1 MSTSTELN
9 PACPSL
15 LDTPDNIE
23 IIRDQIAAL
32 LAVDLQNQYQLAT
45 EAEKPDAQDYKVSV
59 YLEHSD
65 PFQLVD
71 TNTPNANPFP
81 LVNITTD
88 SSDDGNGTASVGKQS
103 LTAKFFLDVYA
114 SGNTATTD
122 MGNKAGLR
130 AWKAARLIR
139 RILRAESNTY
149 LGLRGIVG
157 KVSWNFQAYNPGDTQ
172 SVLRMRIVRITLSVD
187 YVEYV
192 EIASGITDWEVY
204 GIITDE
210 NGRVLIKAAEERKE
224 SEE

>member
-1 MSTSTELN
+1 MSTNTTLN
-9 PACPSL
+9 PAYSTL
-15 LDTPDNIE
+15 LDSPDNIE

-32 LAVDLQNQYQLAT
+32 LAVDLQNQYRLAT
-45 EAEKPDAQDYKVSV
+45 EAEKPDAQDYKVAV

-65 PFQLVD
+65 PFQLID

-88 SSDDGNGTASVGKQS
+88 SSDGSSGTGSVGKMS
-103 LTAKFFLDVYA
+103 MTAKFFLDVYA
-114 SGNTATTD
+114 NGNAATTD
-122 MGNKAGLR
+122 MGNKAALR
-130 AWKAARLIR
+130 AWKTARLIR

-157 KVSWNFQAYNPGDTQ
+157 KVSWNFQAYSPGDVQ
-172 SVLRMRIVRITLSVD
+172 SVLRMRIIRITLSVD
-187 YVEYV
+187 YVEDV
-192 EIASGITDWEVY
+192 EIASGITGWEIY